1 MWVAPQRRGSTAT
14 SPLSGRLSVG
24 CPAQAGVVHVKP
36 QLFTDTFQI
45 PKRVSAVQ
53 VQPGADGRFDRRA
66 YAYAYI
72 LKDRKRRKAN
82 GTCKGCQEPAIPGQL
97 RCTTCAEQHR
107 QKGLAY
113 RERLKGSPKDY
124 ALRENRSSRGTEK
137 RKRHKKLGR
146 CVRCPNP
153 SIPGETLCTT
163 CRKKHQEQNR
173 AYRRNHK
180 AQPSQPLAEAKTFQ
194 QTFKLTKPR
203 KGAKPNPRKPK
214 AETPRVPT
222 KTVEGLIESRRQS
235 DRTRAQTDERK
246 KFQRLYKQQ
255 VRQERKAA
263 GLCRDCSN
271 KPITGQI
278 RCEVCRDKHRATR

>member
-1 MWVAPQRRGSTAT
+1 MRVKGGPIYGALGGSRPQSM
-14 SPLSGRLSVG
+14 
-24 CPAQAGVVHVKP
+24 GVVHVKP

-45 PKRVSAVQ
+45 SERVSAVQ
-53 VQPGADGRFDRRA
+53 VQPGTDGRFDRKA
-66 YAYAYI
+66 YAHAYI
-72 LKDRKRRKAN
+72 LMDRKRRKAN

-107 QKGLAY
+107 QKGLTY

-124 ALRENRSSRGTEK
+124 ELRENRSSRGAET

-180 AQPSQPLAEAKTFQ
+180 AQATQPLTKAK
-194 QTFKLTKPR
+194 KPR
-203 KGAKPNPRKPK
+203 I
-214 AETPRVPT
+214 PT
-222 KTVEGLIESRRQS
+222 KTAEERIESRREYEQ
-235 DRTRAQTDERK
+235 TRSQTAERK
-246 KFQRLYKQQ
+246 ELQRLKAQR
-255 VRQERKAA
+255 VRQERKAS
-263 GLCRDCSN
+263 GLCRDCAGTAI
-271 KPITGQI
+271 PDQT
-278 RCEVCRDKHRATR
+278 RCEVCRDKHRASR

>member
-1 MWVAPQRRGSTAT
+1 MNIRGS
-14 SPLSGRLSVG
+14 
-24 CPAQAGVVHVKP
+24 PALAGVVHVKP

-45 PKRVSAVQ
+45 SERVSAVQ

-66 YAYAYI
+66 YAHAYI
-72 LKDRKRRKAN
+72 LMDRKRRKAN

-107 QKGLAY
+107 QKDLTY

-124 ALRENRSSRGTEK
+124 ELRENRNRKGAEV

-163 CRKKHQEQNR
+163 CRKKHLEWSR

-180 AQPSQPLAEAKTFQ
+180 AQAPLPLTEERTVE
-194 QTFKLTKPR
+194 LTKPKPR
-203 KGAKPNPRKPK
+203 KTTNPNLRKPK
-214 AETPRVPT
+214 TRKPRVPT
-222 KTVEGLIESRRQS
+222 KTAEERIESRREYEQ
-235 DRTRAQTDERK
+235 TRSQTAERK
-246 KFQRLYKQQ
+246 ELQRLKAQR
-255 VRQERKAA
+255 VRQERKAS

-271 KPITGQI
+271 QAMTGQI
-278 RCEVCRDKHRATR
+278 RCEVCRDRHRASR